1 MAYSHHLR
9 RRRSAGAREE
19 GREKDEN
26 GRKRPD
32 NGLCEELVSLTELE
46 FLVEKLDAT
55 KNGTVD
61 YTLFVAAL
69 IPMDV

>member
-1 MAYSHHLR
+1 M
-9 RRRSAGAREE
+9 
-19 GREKDEN
+19 
-26 GRKRPD
+26 
-32 NGLCEELVSLTELE
+32 CEELVSLTELE